1 MMTRYGNKLSTLC
14 NLYQSSDDDFRGV
27 ITRII
32 DSKGHAHTLLRLL
45 KVWEGKDVDIISP
58 VITKALERCGV
69 FDADKDFH
77 GFQFGDIRLNI
88 TLEDVLFLTGL
99 HIVGRPVVT
108 NDNKN
113 MTAFSEIFGVDE
125 REKISITALG
135 DIARD
140 RSKRRN
146 NRLLRFCLSLW
157 SVSSSLIQQCM

>member
-1 MMTRYGNKLSTLC
+1 M
-14 NLYQSSDDDFRGV
+14 
-27 ITRII
+27 
-32 DSKGHAHTLLRLL
+32 
-45 KVWEGKDVDIISP
+45 DIISP

-69 FDADKDFH
+69 FDADKDFY

>member
-14 NLYQSSDDDFRGV
+14 NLYQSLDDDFRGV

-99 HIVGRPVVT
+99 HIVGQ
-108 NDNKN
+108 
-113 MTAFSEIFGVDE
+113 ACGH
-125 REKISITALG
+125 
-135 DIARD
+135 
-140 RSKRRN
+140 
-146 NRLLRFCLSLW
+146 
-157 SVSSSLIQQCM
+157 Q